1 MAYGLTF
8 GYNEQNVGFS
18 VGKGMMISAQSYR
31 AHWIER
37 EKQEAEMYES
47 RRLEACRAATKLAG
61 ILADEYSAKKV
72 VLFGSCTAP
81 NCFSSRSDIDLAVQ
95 SLPKERFYEALGRL
109 NAATHFHV
117 DLKPIDEVRE
127 LLRRRIEKGIVLYE
141 AGKNT

>member
-1 MAYGLTF
+1 MVYGSAF
-8 GYNEQNVGFS
+8 GYNDPVRN
-18 VGKGMMISAQSYR
+18 GKGMMIATQSYR

-37 EKQEAEMYES
+37 EKQEAAICES
-47 RRLEACRAATKLAG
+47 RRLEACHVATKLAR

-72 VLFGSCTAP
+72 VLFGSCTVRGR
-81 NCFSSRSDIDLAVQ
+81 FSSRSDIDLAVQ

-109 NAATHFHV
+109 NAVTHFHI
-117 DLKPIDEVRE
+117 DLKPVGEVRE